1 MEENVQRAEQNK
13 KQIVKL
19 ADDVDQ
25 ELLGLDEKLDEVLE
39 KREKE
44 FLNAYRHHMTQ
55 VQKEL
60 NVLKA
65 RANESELKQRQ
76 AE

>member
-44 FLNAYRHHMTQ
+44 FLNAYRHHMT
-55 VQKEL
+55 
-60 NVLKA
+60 
-65 RANESELKQRQ
+65 
-76 AE
+76 